1 MAVVYT
7 HDGFDENGNPRF
19 NISVDTPGA
28 ELLMTGPI
36 TGTVVV
42 DGVEYD
48 VTPEFIEAPDR
59 ATALLISDAIGA
71 RLQAEGHPVFLNDPE
86 ADDFGF
92 VAIPS
97 TVSHPQES

>member
-7 HDGFDENGNPRF
+7 HDGFDDNGAPRF

-36 TGTVVV
+36 KGTVVV

-59 ATALLISDAIGA
+59 ATALRISDAIGA
-71 RLQAEGHPVFLNDPE
+71 RLQAEGHPVFLNDPD
-86 ADDFGF
+86 APDLGF

-97 TVSHPQES
+97 SESHPQEF

>member
-7 HDGFDENGNPRF
+7 HDGFNDDGSPRF

-36 TGTVVV
+36 RGSVVV

-71 RLQAEGHPVFLNDPE
+71 RLQAEGHPIFLNDPE
-86 ADDFGF
+86 AHDLGF
-92 VAIPS
+92 VAVPS
-97 TVSHPQES
+97 SVSHPLES